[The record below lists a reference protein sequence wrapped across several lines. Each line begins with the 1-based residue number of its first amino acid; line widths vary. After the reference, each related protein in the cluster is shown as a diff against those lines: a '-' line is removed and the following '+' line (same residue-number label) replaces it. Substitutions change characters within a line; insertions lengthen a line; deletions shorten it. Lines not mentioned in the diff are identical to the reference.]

1 MQDWARNNKERLPKL
16 WQKKMQDWAINHI
29 KNGAKLGTKFTWK
42 KDAILGES
50 ATWKIGA
57 KLGESGA
64 KLDSIQHMALNR
76 ELIF

>member
-1 MQDWARNNKERLPKL
+1 MQDWA
-16 WQKKMQDWAINHI
+16 I
-29 KNGAKLGTKFTWK
+29 KNGAKLGTKFTWQ

-64 KLDSIQHMALNR
+64 KLDSIH
-76 ELIF
+76 LIL